1 MGVYL
6 NPGTEMFSESLR
18 SEIYIDKTGLIACSN
33 KVLGTRKKYVCVC
46 RPRRFDKSVAAE
58 MKAAY
63 YVGSVCRFYRG
74 GSKAVMPKI

>member
-33 KVLGTRKKYVCVC
+33 K
-46 RPRRFDKSVAAE
+46 SVGHQE
-58 MKAAY
+58 EICLR
-63 YVGSVCRFYRG
+63 VP
-74 GSKAVMPKI
+74 SKAVW